1 MLPVGSDK
9 SKHKEYDE
17 KSLDDLKADSS
28 CGSFALLGRSGYY
41 C

>member
-1 MLPVGSDK
+1 MLPVGPDR

-17 KSLDDLKADSS
+17 KSLDVLKADSS
-28 CGSFALLGRSGYY
+28 CGSFALLGRSGCY